1 VTVDERLA
9 RAEALYR
16 RMEEIRSRL
25 ETEEEP
31 SIELLEELANLAR
44 SVQEEIEQAKR
55 EAESA
60 QS

>member
-1 VTVDERLA
+1 VTVDDRLA
-9 RAEALYR
+9 RAEELYK
-16 RMEEIRSRL
+16 RMEEVRSRL

-44 SVQEEIEQAKR
+44 SVQQEIEQAKR